1 MARTDNQS
9 HITPSL
15 LDRLLD
21 YEPDA
26 TQESPKSRVKS
37 LRELKQSVRRDL
49 EWLLNSRN
57 NPNEVPEDL
66 EEVNRSLA
74 VYGLPDFTGA
84 SVKSPA
90 EQQRLLNSLER
101 AIRIFEPR
109 LTDLRIS
116 LDPMFETER
125 ALRFR
130 IEAQLN
136 ADPILEPVSFDTV
149 LQMGS
154 GEFQVKEN

>member
-1 MARTDNQS
+1 MARTDNS
-9 HITPSL
+9 INITPSL

-26 TQESPKSRVKS
+26 TRESPKSRVRS

-49 EWLLNSRN
+49 EWLLNSRI
-57 NPNEVPEDL
+57 NPNEIPEDL
-66 EEVNRSLA
+66 EEVNKSLA

-84 SVKSPA
+84 SVKSPV
-90 EQQRLLNSLER
+90 EQKRLLNALER

-109 LTDLRIS
+109 LTDLNIS

-136 ADPILEPVSFDTV
+136 VDPILEPISFDTV

>member
-1 MARTDNQS
+1 MARTDNEIR
-9 HITPSL
+9 ITPSL

-26 TQESPKSRVKS
+26 THESPKSRVRS
-37 LRELKQSVRRDL
+37 LRELKSAVRRDL
-49 EWLLNSRN
+49 EWLLNSRS
-57 NPNEVPEDL
+57 NPNEIPENL
-66 EEVNRSLA
+66 EEVNNSMA
-74 VYGLPDFTGA
+74 IYGLPDFTGV

-90 EQQRLLNSLER
+90 EQKRLLESLER

-109 LTDLRIS
+109 LTDLRIT
-116 LDPMFETER
+116 LDPMYETER

-136 ADPILEPVSFDTV
+136 AEPILEPVSFDTV

-154 GEFQVKEN
+154 GEFQIKEN